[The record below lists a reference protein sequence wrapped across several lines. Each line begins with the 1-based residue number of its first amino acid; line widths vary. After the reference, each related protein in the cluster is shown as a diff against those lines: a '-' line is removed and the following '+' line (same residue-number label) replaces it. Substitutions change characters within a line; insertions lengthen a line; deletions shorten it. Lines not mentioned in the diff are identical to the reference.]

1 MGLVRGVGQERRNN
15 VRLLSYNIRRG
26 GAGREAA
33 LASVICTVNPDVV
46 VLEEATRPDVV
57 ERLARDTG
65 MRHWSSKAGKSLAFM
80 SRDSV
85 SSFAAHRPPISRHAF
100 LEIVPATT
108 SWRVFGV
115 HLSAVHAAWTE
126 RRRLFELRALLRTV
140 AAHQAGPHI
149 LIGDFNTVAPGDIFD
164 VRRLPRRL
172 RALVWLSGGHIRWR
186 TIATVLAAG
195 YVDSFRQLHPDD
207 LGYTLPTPD
216 PHVRLDYAFVPGAF
230 VRHVRSC
237 EIVRTPDVAS
247 ASDHF
252 PLLVDVEEP

>member
-1 MGLVRGVGQERRNN
+1 MRI
-15 VRLLSYNIRRG
+15 LSYNIRRG
-26 GAGREAA
+26 GAGREAPIA
-33 LASVICTVNPDVV
+33 AVIRTVNPDVV

-57 ERLARDTG
+57 ERLAHDTG
-65 MRHWSSKAGKSLAFM
+65 MRHWVSKAGKSLAFM
-80 SRDSV
+80 SRESV
-85 SSFAAHRPPISRHAF
+85 ARVAAHRPAISRHAF
-100 LEIVPATT
+100 LEIVPAAT

-115 HLSAVHAAWTE
+115 HLSAVHAAWPE
-126 RRRLFELRALLRTV
+126 RRRLFELRALLRAV
-140 AAHQAGPHI
+140 ATNQSGPHI

-195 YVDSFRQLHPDD
+195 YVDSFRQLHPHD

-230 VRHVRSC
+230 AHHVRSC
-237 EIVRTPDVAS
+237 EIVRAPDVAR

-252 PLLVDVEEP
+252 PLLLEVGEP

>member
-1 MGLVRGVGQERRNN
+1 VTFRI
-15 VRLLSYNIRRG
+15 LSYNIRRG
-26 GAGREAA
+26 GAGREQPIAA
-33 LASVICTVNPDVV
+33 VIRSVAPDIV

-57 ERLARDTG
+57 EQLARETG
-65 MRHWSSKAGKSLAFM
+65 MDQWSARAGKSLAFM
-80 SRDSV
+80 SRQRV
-85 SSFAAHRPPISRHAF
+85 SFFAARRPAISRHAF
-100 LEIVPATT
+100 LEIVPSAT

-126 RRRLFELRALLRTV
+126 RRRLLELRALLRAV
-140 AAHQAGPHI
+140 AADEKGPHV

-164 VRRLPRRL
+164 VTRLPRRL

-186 TIATVLAAG
+186 TIATVLSAG
-195 YVDSFRQLHPDD
+195 YIDSFRQLHPSD

-230 VRHVRSC
+230 AQHVRAC
-237 EIVRTPDVAS
+237 EIVKTPDVAS

-252 PLLVDVEEP
+252 PLLIELDGP

>member
-1 MGLVRGVGQERRNN
+1 VTFRI
-15 VRLLSYNIRRG
+15 LSYNIRRG
-26 GAGREAA
+26 GAGREHSIAA
-33 LASVICTVNPDVV
+33 VIRGVAPDIV

-57 ERLARDTG
+57 EQLAHLTR
-65 MRHWSSKAGKSLAFM
+65 MQQWSARAGKSLAFL
-80 SRDSV
+80 SREPV
-85 SSFAAHRPPISRHAF
+85 AFFAAHRPAISRHAF

-126 RRRLFELRALLRTV
+126 RRRQLELRALLHAV
-140 AAHQAGPHI
+140 AAHEKGPHV

-164 VRRLPRRL
+164 VTKLPRRL

-186 TIATVLAAG
+186 TIATVLSAG
-195 YVDSFRQLHPDD
+195 YVDSFRQLHPGDV
-207 LGYTLPTPD
+207 GYTLPTPD

-230 VRHVRSC
+230 AQHVRAC
-237 EIVRTPDVAS
+237 DIVRTPEVAA

-252 PLLVDVEEP
+252 PLLLEVDGA

>member
-1 MGLVRGVGQERRNN
+1 MRI
-15 VRLLSYNIRRG
+15 LSYNIRRG
-26 GAGREAA
+26 GAGREGS
-33 LASVICTVNPDVV
+33 LASVIRAVNPDVV

-57 ERLARDTG
+57 ERLAHETG
-65 MRHWSSKAGKSLAFM
+65 MRHWAAKAGKSLAFM
-80 SRDSV
+80 SRNAV
-85 SSFAAHRPPISRHAF
+85 SSFAAHRPAISRHAF

-126 RRRLFELRALLRTV
+126 RRRLFELRALLRAV
-140 AAHQAGPHI
+140 AVHQQGPHI
-149 LIGDFNTVAPGDIFD
+149 LIGDFNTVAPGDMFD
-164 VRRLPRRL
+164 VTRLPKRL

-195 YVDSFRQLHPDD
+195 YVDSFRQLHPHD

-230 VRHVRSC
+230 ARHVRSC
-237 EIVRTPDVAS
+237 EIVKTADVAN

-252 PLLVDVEEP
+252 PLLLEVEEP

>member
-1 MGLVRGVGQERRNN
+1 MRI
-15 VRLLSYNIRRG
+15 LSYNIRRG
-26 GAGREAA
+26 GGGREVA
-33 LASVICTVNPDVV
+33 LASVIRAVHPDIV

-57 ERLARDTG
+57 ERLALDTG

-80 SRDSV
+80 SRDAV
-85 SSFAAHRPPISRHAF
+85 ASFAAHRPPISRHAF
-100 LEIVPATT
+100 LEIIPATT
-108 SWRVFGV
+108 TWRVFAV

-126 RRRLFELRALLRTV
+126 RRRMFELRALLRAVGT
-140 AAHQAGPHI
+140 HQKGPHI

-164 VRRLPRRL
+164 VSRLPRRL

-195 YVDSFRQLHPDD
+195 YVDSFRQLHPED

-230 VRHVRSC
+230 VQHVRSC
-237 EIVRTPDVAS
+237 EIVKTPDVPS

-252 PLLVDVEEP
+252 PLLVELEEP

>member
-1 MGLVRGVGQERRNN
+1 MRRVTSIETIGN
-15 VRLLSYNIRRG
+15 VRILSYNIRRG
-26 GAGREAA
+26 GAGREAP
-33 LASVICTVNPDVV
+33 LASVIRTVNPDVV

-57 ERLARDTG
+57 ERLAHDTG
-65 MRHWSSKAGKSLAFM
+65 MRHWSSKPGKSLAFM
-80 SRDSV
+80 SRESV
-85 SSFAAHRPPISRHAF
+85 ASFAAYRPPISRHAF

-126 RRRLFELRALLRTV
+126 RRRQFELRALLRAV
-140 AAHQAGPHI
+140 AIHQPGPHI
-149 LIGDFNTVAPGDIFD
+149 LIGDFNTVAPGDMFD

-195 YVDSFRQLHPDD
+195 YVDSFRRLHPDD

-230 VRHVRSC
+230 AEHVRSC
-237 EIVRTPDVAS
+237 EIVRTPDVAN

-252 PLLVDVEEP
+252 PLLLEVAEP

>member
-1 MGLVRGVGQERRNN
+1 VRRVTSIETIGN
-15 VRLLSYNIRRG
+15 VRILSYNIRRG
-26 GAGREAA
+26 GAGREAP
-33 LASVICTVNPDVV
+33 LASVIRTVNPDVV

-57 ERLARDTG
+57 ERLAHDTG
-65 MRHWSSKAGKSLAFM
+65 MRHWSSKPGKSLAFM
-80 SRDSV
+80 SRESV
-85 SSFAAHRPPISRHAF
+85 ASFAAYRPPISRHAF

-126 RRRLFELRALLRTV
+126 RRRQFELRALLRAV
-140 AAHQAGPHI
+140 AIHQPGPHI
-149 LIGDFNTVAPGDIFD
+149 LIGDFNTVAPGDMFD

-195 YVDSFRQLHPDD
+195 YVDSFRRLHPDD

-230 VRHVRSC
+230 AEHVRSC
-237 EIVRTPDVAS
+237 EIVRTPDVAN

-252 PLLVDVEEP
+252 PLLLEVAEP

>member
-1 MGLVRGVGQERRNN
+1 VTFRI
-15 VRLLSYNIRRG
+15 LSYNIRRG
-26 GAGREAA
+26 GAGREQPIAA
-33 LASVICTVNPDVV
+33 VIRSVAPDIV

-57 ERLARDTG
+57 EQLARETG
-65 MRHWSSKAGKSLAFM
+65 MDQWSARAGKSLAFM
-80 SRDSV
+80 SRQPV
-85 SSFAAHRPPISRHAF
+85 SFFAARRPAISRHAF
-100 LEIVPATT
+100 LEIVPSTT

-126 RRRLFELRALLRTV
+126 RRRLLELRALLRAV
-140 AAHQAGPHI
+140 AEDEKGPHV

-186 TIATVLAAG
+186 TIATVLSAG
-195 YVDSFRQLHPDD
+195 YVDSFRQLHPSD

-230 VRHVRSC
+230 AQHVRAC
-237 EIVRTPDVAS
+237 EIVKTPDVAS

-252 PLLVDVEEP
+252 PLLIELDGP